1 VRDHH
6 RKAVWTWA
14 MLCRII
20 NTAAAF
26 SAGSVQFIVPS
37 APPEPNATFERPHP
51 QL

>member
-6 RKAVWTWA
+6 LKAVYTWA
-14 MLCRII
+14 TLCRVI

-26 SAGSVQFIVPS
+26 SAGSVQLIVPS
-37 APPEPNATFERPHP
+37 APPEPSAPFERPHP